1 MENKTEDNSK
11 QDVMGSNLPLLF
23 SDGKPT
29 AITSMTVVCILP
41 PASNFNQQ

>member
-11 QDVMGSNLPLLF
+11 QDVMVSNLPLLF

-29 AITSMTVVCILP
+29 SITSMSVVCFLSRDSAFI
-41 PASNFNQQ
+41 QQ